1 MKNKKEIDQIL
12 DSLEE
17 LYPDA
22 QCELNYRTPF
32 ELLVATMLS
41 AQTTDIKVNQVT
53 EKLFEKY
60 QGPKDFAEASTE
72 ELESDIKV
80 IGLYRNKAKNLKKM
94 SEVILRDYNGIVP
107 NTKEEL
113 VKLAGVG
120 TKTAN
125 VVLSNA
131 FNVPAIAVDTHV
143 FRVANRIGLAK
154 GKDVKVTE
162 EQLRRNVKIDRW
174 SRAHH
179 LLIFHGRRC
188 CKARKPDCENC
199 KINYTCEFFI

>member
-1 MKNKKEIDQIL
+1 MKNKKEIDEIL
-12 DSLEE
+12 DALEV

-53 EKLFEKY
+53 EKLFKKY
-60 QGPKDFAEASTE
+60 KGPKEFLKASTE
-72 ELESDIKV
+72 ELENDIKV
-80 IGLYRNKAKNLKKM
+80 IGLYRNKTKNLKKM

-143 FRVANRIGLAK
+143 FRVANRLGLAQ
-154 GKDVKVTE
+154 GKDVKITE
-162 EQLRRNVKIDRW
+162 EHLRENINIERW

-199 KINYTCEFFI
+199 KINYRCEFFI

>member
-1 MKNKKEIDQIL
+1 MKNKKEIDEIL
-12 DSLEE
+12 DMLEE
-17 LYPDA
+17 IYPDA
-22 QCELNYRTPF
+22 ECELNYTTPF

-41 AQTTDIKVNQVT
+41 AQTTDVKVNQVT
-53 EKLFEKY
+53 DKLFKEY
-60 QGPKDFAEASTE
+60 TSPEDFFQADITD
-72 ELESDIKV
+72 LENAIKV

-94 SEVILRDYNGIVP
+94 SEMLINDYDGEVP
-107 NTKEEL
+107 DKKEEL

-131 FNVPAIAVDTHV
+131 FGVPAIAVDTHV
-143 FRVANRIGLAK
+143 FRVGNRIGMAS
-154 GKDVKVTE
+154 GKDVKITE
-162 EQLRRNVKIDRW
+162 DQLKENIKKDRW

-199 KINYTCEFFI
+199 KINFMCEFYG

>member
-1 MKNKKEIDQIL
+1 MKNKKEIDEIL
-12 DSLEE
+12 DALEA

-22 QCELNYRTPF
+22 KCELNYRTPF

-53 EKLFEKY
+53 ETLFEKY
-60 QGPKDFAEASTE
+60 HGPKDFADASTE

-80 IGLYRNKAKNLKKM
+80 IGLYRNKAKNLKTM
-94 SEVILRDYNGIVP
+94 SQSILREYNAMVP
-107 NTKEEL
+107 STKEEL

-143 FRVANRIGLAK
+143 FRVANRIGFAE
-154 GKDVKVTE
+154 GKDVKITE
-162 EQLRRNVKIDRW
+162 EQLRENIKIDRW

-199 KINYTCEFFI
+199 KINYSCESFI

>member
-53 EKLFEKY
+53 EKLFEKF
-60 QGPKDFAEASTE
+60 QNPKDFAEASTD

-107 NTKEEL
+107 NEKEEL

-143 FRVANRIGLAK
+143 FRVANRIGLAQ
-154 GKDVKVTE
+154 GKDVKITE
-162 EQLRRNVKIDRW
+162 EQLRENIKIDRW

>member
-1 MKNKKEIDQIL
+1 MKSRKDINTIL
-12 DSLEE
+12 DLLEDM
-17 LYPDA
+17 YPDA
-22 QCELNYRTPF
+22 ECELNYTTAF

-41 AQTTDIKVNQVT
+41 AQTTDVKVNSVT
-53 EKLFEKY
+53 KTLFKEY
-60 QGPKDFAEASTE
+60 TSPMDFCEADVQD
-72 ELESDIKV
+72 LENAIRV

-94 SEVILRDYNGIVP
+94 SEMLIRDYDGVVP
-107 NTKEEL
+107 DKKEEL
-113 VKLAGVG
+113 IKLAGVG

-125 VVLSNA
+125 VLLSNA

-143 FRVANRIGLAK
+143 FRVSNRIGMAQ
-154 GKDVKVTE
+154 GKDVKITE
-162 EQLRRNVKIDRW
+162 TQLKENIEMDRW

-199 KINYTCEFFI
+199 GINHMCEFYG

>member
-1 MKNKKEIDQIL
+1 MKNKKGIDEIL
-12 DSLEE
+12 DTLEE

-22 QCELNYRTPF
+22 QCELNYSTPF

-53 EKLFEKY
+53 EKLFKKY
-60 QGPKDFAEASTE
+60 KGPNEFAEASTE

-94 SEVILRDYNGIVP
+94 SEVILRDYNRIVP

-143 FRVANRIGLAK
+143 FRVANRIGLAQ
-154 GKDVKVTE
+154 GKDVKITE
-162 EQLRRNVKIDRW
+162 EQLRGNIKIDRW

-199 KINYTCEFFI
+199 KINFKCDFYI

>member
-1 MKNKKEIDQIL
+1 MKDLKLIDEIID
-12 DSLEE
+12 DLER

-22 QCELNYRTPF
+22 ECELNYSTPF

-41 AQTTDIKVNQVT
+41 AQTTDVKVNQVT
-53 EKLFEKY
+53 EKLFKKY
-60 QGPKDFAEASTE
+60 VGPMDFCEAPVE
-72 ELESDIKV
+72 DLENDIRV

-94 SEVILRDYNGIVP
+94 SETLIKDYDGVVP
-107 NTKEEL
+107 DKKEEL
-113 VKLAGVG
+113 IKLAGVG
-120 TKTAN
+120 VKTAN

-143 FRVANRIGLAK
+143 FRVSNRIGIAQ
-154 GKDVKVTE
+154 GKDVKITE
-162 EQLRRNVKIDRW
+162 EQLMNNIQMERW

-199 KINYTCEFFI
+199 SINHKCDFYI